1 MALLACVPIY
11 LLGQRR
17 GMTPQILVLSGIVV
31 LFFFQSLQ
39 SLLLFLASPE
49 AMQQIV
55 FWLFGS
61 LLKANMHGVAI
72 TGGVLFCALVVSLRL
87 AWRLT
92 ALSAGEEQAQGLGI
106 NVSALRKLAFLLA
119 TLLTAASVSFVG
131 TIGFVG
137 LIAPHFARF
146 LVGGSTLS
154 DLHFRPLR
162 QPAAAVRVDR
172 RQTGAAERRSA
183 HRHRYRLNRRAGA
196 VLLRHPTG

>member
-87 AWRLT
+87 ARRLT
-92 ALSAGEEQAQGLGI
+92 ALSAGEEQARGWAST
-106 NVSALRKLAFLLA
+106 SARC
-119 TLLTAASVSFVG
+119 ASWPFCW
-131 TIGFVG
+131 
-137 LIAPHFARF
+137 
-146 LVGGSTLS
+146 
-154 DLHFRPLR
+154 RP
-162 QPAAAVRVDR
+162 
-172 RQTGAAERRSA
+172 
-183 HRHRYRLNRRAGA
+183 Y
-196 VLLRHPTG
+196 